1 MIGAALRREG
11 CAVRVEYHASPSRR
25 GQIMQRRAIA
35 RPRVIIAVLLL
46 QFVPLVLFPPASF
59 SPTTQEWWLP
69 VVLAGLVLWA
79 DLELIVRR
87 NTQVWPWNL
96 MAFSQGFNIISRLMM
111 LWPHATVTVNKA
123 NTLNVPYIALTFA
136 SMALSA
142 FLLWY
147 QELPD
152 VRLGL
157 VRE

>member
-1 MIGAALRREG
+1 
-11 CAVRVEYHASPSRR
+11 
-25 GQIMQRRAIA
+25 MQRRAIA
-35 RPRVIIAVLLL
+35 HPRVIIVVLLL

-69 VVLAGLVLWA
+69 VVLAVLVLWA

-87 NTQVWPWNL
+87 SDQVWPWNL
-96 MAFSQGFNIISRLMM
+96 MEFSQGLNIISRLMM
-111 LWPHATVTVNKA
+111 LWPHATVAVN
-123 NTLNVPYIALTFA
+123 NVDTLNLPYIVLTFA

-147 QELPD
+147 TELPD

-157 VRE
+157 VRG